1 MPERLLYDL
10 AGEDPDRRFSP
21 YCWRIKFALRHKEL
35 AFDTVIWRFADRDAI
50 AFSGQGKVPVLV
62 DGAQVVH
69 DSWQIAEYLESR
81 YPDAPSLFG
90 GVTGRSLT
98 HFVAAWADT
107 ILIPAVAPLV
117 MVDIPPILHK
127 GDREYFRTSREARF
141 GASLEALAHDRGE
154 RVAGFRQSL
163 LPLRRMLAH
172 HDFLGGETPSYA
184 DYSVFS
190 VFQWARCVSDFALL
204 ADDDVVAKWGARM
217 LALFDGMASA
227 APGFALA
234 APVPVAT
241 AG

>member
-10 AGEDPDRRFSP
+10 AGEDPGRRFSP
-21 YCWRIKFALRHKEL
+21 YCWRIKFALKHKNL
-35 AFDTVIWRFADRDAI
+35 VFDTVIWRFAERNAI

-62 DGAQVVH
+62 DGDQIVH
-69 DSWQIAEYLESR
+69 DSWHIAEYLESS

-90 GVTGRSLT
+90 GTSSRSLT
-98 HFVAAWADT
+98 QFVSAWADT

-117 MVDIPPILHK
+117 MVDIPPILHED
-127 GDREYFRTSREARF
+127 DRQYFRESREARF
-141 GASLEALAHDRGE
+141 GASLEALSQDRDE
-154 RVAGFRQSL
+154 RVVAFRQSL

-172 HDFLGGETPSYA
+172 HDFLGGQSSNFA

-204 ADDDVVAKWGARM
+204 ADDDVVAQWGARM
-217 LALFDGMASA
+217 LALFDGMAGA
-227 APGFALA
+227 APGSALTRA
-234 APVPVAT
+234 QAMG